1 MAPKSKKAGPAKV
14 EGGKGGRGGEVK
26 KIRSK
31 SVKAGLQFPVTRIG
45 RYLKKGMK
53 LYFICYLCL
62 THYYHIYVVAHV

>member
-53 LYFICYLCL
+53 CHFIYYLSWSQ
-62 THYYHIYVVAHV
+62 YYHNYISAFV